1 MNARPIL
8 QFWHEF
14 ASTYSYIAAMRAED
28 AARAHDVE
36 IEWKPFLLGP
46 IFGAQG
52 LTDSPFNIHADKG
65 RYMWRDMARL
75 CTDYGLPFRHPTA
88 FPRNALLPA
97 RLATV
102 GMREGWGPAFIRA
115 VYSANFVDDRD
126 ISDAAVL
133 APLVI
138 AAGGDPERAFNAA
151 ATDEVKT
158 ALRRATE
165 DAQSRGVFGAPTFI
179 TADGEL
185 FWGHDRLDQAL
196 RWARTHHDEGK

>member
-1 MNARPIL
+1 MSNRPTL

-14 ASTYSYIAAMRAED
+14 ASTYSYIAAMRVAD
-28 AARAHDVE
+28 AAAALDVE
-36 IEWKPFLLGP
+36 VEWRPFLLGP

-52 LTDSPFNIHADKG
+52 LTDSPFNIYADKG

-75 CTDYGLPFRHPTA
+75 CGDYDLAFRKPSQ
-88 FPRNALLPA
+88 FPRNALLAA

-102 GMREGWGPAFIRA
+102 GVREGWGPAFIRN
-115 VYSANFVDDRD
+115 VYAANFIDDRD

-138 AAGGDPERAFNAA
+138 AAGGDAETAFNAA
-151 ATDEVKT
+151 ATDETKT

-165 DAQSRGVFGAPTFI
+165 EAQSKGVFGAPSFI

-196 RWARTHHDEGK
+196 RWAAQNKA

>member
-1 MNARPIL
+1 MSDRPRL

-14 ASTYSYIAAMRAED
+14 ASTYSYIAAMRVAE
-28 AARAHDVE
+28 AAAALDVDVE
-36 IEWKPFLLGP
+36 WRPFLLGP

-52 LTDSPFNIHADKG
+52 LTDSPFNVYADKG

-75 CTDYGLPFRHPTA
+75 CGDYGLAFRKPSQ
-88 FPRNALLPA
+88 FPRNGLLAA

-102 GMREGWGPAFIRA
+102 GVREGWGPAFIRN
-115 VYSANFVDDRD
+115 VYAANFIDDRD
-126 ISDAAVL
+126 IGDAAVL

-138 AAGGDPERAFNAA
+138 AAGGNAETAFTSA
-151 ATDEVKT
+151 ATDETKT

-165 DAQSRGVFGAPTFI
+165 EAQSRGVFGAPSFI

-196 RWARTHHDEGK
+196 RWAAKNHA

>member
-1 MNARPIL
+1 VTSRPVL

-14 ASTYSYIAAMRAED
+14 ASTYSYIAAMRVAD
-28 AARAHDVE
+28 AAAKHDVE
-36 IEWKPFLLGP
+36 VEWRPFLLGP

-52 LTDSPFNIHADKG
+52 LTDSPFTIYADKG

-75 CTDYGLPFRHPTA
+75 CEDYRLPFKRPSQ
-88 FPRNALLPA
+88 FPRNGLLAA
-97 RLATV
+97 RIAICGV
-102 GMREGWGPAFIRA
+102 REGWGPAFIRN
-115 VYSANFVDDRD
+115 VYSANFVEDRD

-138 AAGGDPERAFNAA
+138 AAGGDAERALA
-151 ATDEVKT
+151 ATADDEIKT
-158 ALRRATE
+158 ALRRSTE
-165 DAQSRGVFGAPTFI
+165 EAQSRGVFGAPAFT

-196 RWARTHHDEGK
+196 RWARTHHA